1 MEISQIEARQLLELT
16 ALWPHS
22 ECAPST
28 QRVAIVR
35 VLAVRVA
42 ALMPGWLDEIAAN
55 PIRIE
60 DDGTSRCVHFVAGF
74 RYGYNRATREFSA
87 AFLQNNGYWALADI
101 EHDDGR
107 ANFDPLI
114 PNPTWN
120 RRIGYAL
127 QDKAR
132 GVLVDAVVTRVGE
145 KYCEANAAAIGGVAG
160 FIVRQAWHIA
170 GLTQTIKTRFPSKPM
185 RALLAQALAI
195 EPALL
200 ALARKCRISVHRH
213 PITNRFLTF
222 VWRHREVLERIER
235 QTPKLLPLVAEYMFT
250 HGAPDTDPTQAA
262 KAWLRAQGVTR
273 QASLLLDTQGVR
285 SLRGFVEAFAGDEQL
300 TALALALRLAQT
312 GHGAQPPS
320 RAAYR
325 VLSQVWR
332 HTSADGIR
340 QRFDKLPQQVL
351 LQCVR
356 RAECAQHPA
365 AVAVAR
371 DEIRRVVAWWLRIAA
386 APPAG
391 AVNGSWQRWLQLV
404 DAAETRKRLALQAIS
419 WHSPVTELAHH
430 SGKVRAL
437 TNALALYDEGK
448 TMRHC
453 IDNYRDACIKGTF
466 LAFHAEFERDGKPC
480 QATVGLVKREH
491 RFRKWQVSNVCG
503 VANASFGREWPEIAK
518 QLAGLCNVRE
528 MVQARREAARR
539 AAMMQVATWACAVL
553 PSFKDWR
560 GKATAITSTQA
571 LVDYGKTLWCDIQHY
586 AEECA
591 SGQAQAYRVV
601 IENRYAWKT
610 YGLDRYE
617 HFVVLLR
624 KHAAG
629 WAVADVRTTHGMR
642 YQHSPIEPFAQK
654 LAAACN
660 HTDRVNDGITQA
672 AQLRVA

>member
-1 MEISQIEARQLLELT
+1 
-16 ALWPHS
+16 
-22 ECAPST
+22 
-28 QRVAIVR
+28 
-35 VLAVRVA
+35 
-42 ALMPGWLDEIAAN
+42 
-55 PIRIE
+55 
-60 DDGTSRCVHFVAGF
+60 
-74 RYGYNRATREFSA
+74 
-87 AFLQNNGYWALADI
+87 
-101 EHDDGR
+101 
-107 ANFDPLI
+107 
-114 PNPTWN
+114 
-120 RRIGYAL
+120 
-127 QDKAR
+127 
-132 GVLVDAVVTRVGE
+132 
-145 KYCEANAAAIGGVAG
+145 
-160 FIVRQAWHIA
+160 
-170 GLTQTIKTRFPSKPM
+170 
-185 RALLAQALAI
+185 
-195 EPALL
+195 
-200 ALARKCRISVHRH
+200 
-213 PITNRFLTF
+213 
-222 VWRHREVLERIER
+222 
-235 QTPKLLPLVAEYMFT
+235 MFT

-404 DAAETRKRLALQAIS
+404 KAAETRKRLALQAIS

-560 GKATAITSTQA
+560 GKATAITSTQE

-624 KHAAG
+624 KHAAD

>member
-1 MEISQIEARQLLELT
+1 
-16 ALWPHS
+16 
-22 ECAPST
+22 
-28 QRVAIVR
+28 VAIVCE
-35 VLAVRVA
+35 LAERLA

-55 PIRIE
+55 PIHIE

-74 RYGYNRATREFSA
+74 RYGYNRATKEFSA
-87 AFLQNNGYWALADI
+87 AFLQNNDCWALADI

-114 PNPTWN
+114 PKPTWN

-560 GKATAITSTQA
+560 GKATAITSTQE

-624 KHAAG
+624 KHAAD

>member
-419 WHSPVTELAHH
+419 WHSPVTELAYH

-560 GKATAITSTQA
+560 GKATAITSTQE

-624 KHAAG
+624 KHAAD

>member
-170 GLTQTIKTRFPSKPM
+170 GLTQHIKTRFPSKPM

-560 GKATAITSTQA
+560 GKATAITSTQE

-624 KHAAG
+624 KHAAD

>member
-1 MEISQIEARQLLELT
+1 MEISQIEARQLLELS
-16 ALWPHS
+16 ALWPRAV
-22 ECAPST
+22 CVPGT
-28 QRVAIVR
+28 QRVGIVR
-35 VLAVRVA
+35 GLAERLA
-42 ALMPGWLDEIAAN
+42 ALMPGWLDEIAAK

-60 DDGTSRCVHFVAGF
+60 DDGTSRRVHFVAGF
-74 RYGYNRATREFSA
+74 RYGYSRATREFSA
-87 AFLQNNGYWALADI
+87 AFLQNNGCWALADI

-160 FIVRQAWHIA
+160 SIVRQAWHIA

-391 AVNGSWQRWLQLV
+391 AVNGSGQRWLQLV
-404 DAAETRKRLALQAIS
+404 KAAETRKRLALQAIS

-503 VANASFGREWPEIAK
+503 VANARFGREWPEIAK
-518 QLAGLCNVRE
+518 QLEGLCNVRE
-528 MVQARREAARR
+528 MVRARREAARR
-539 AAMMQVATWACAVL
+539 AAMMQGATWACAAL

-560 GKATAITSTQA
+560 GKATAITSTQE

-617 HFVVLLR
+617 HFVLLLR
-624 KHAAG
+624 KHAAD

>member
-1 MEISQIEARQLLELT
+1 MEISQIEARQLLELS
-16 ALWPHS
+16 ALWPRAV
-22 ECAPST
+22 CVPGT
-28 QRVAIVR
+28 QRVGIVR
-35 VLAVRVA
+35 GLAERLA
-42 ALMPGWLDEIAAN
+42 ALMPGWLDEIAAK

-60 DDGTSRCVHFVAGF
+60 DDGTSRRVHFVAGF
-74 RYGYNRATREFSA
+74 RYGYSRATREFSA
-87 AFLQNNGYWALADI
+87 AFLQNNGCWALADI

-114 PNPTWN
+114 PSPTWN

-127 QDKAR
+127 LDKAR
-132 GVLVDAVVTRVGE
+132 KVLVDAVIAQVGAE
-145 KYCEANAAAIGGVAG
+145 CNEDNAVAIRGTVD
-160 FIVRQAWHIA
+160 FIAWQAWRIA
-170 GLTQTIKTRFPSKPM
+170 GLARQVPAHFPTKPM

-222 VWRHREVLERIER
+222 VWRHREALERIER
-235 QTPKLLPLVAEYMFT
+235 QTPQLLSFVAEYMFT

-560 GKATAITSTQA
+560 GKATAITSTQE

-624 KHAAG
+624 KHAAD